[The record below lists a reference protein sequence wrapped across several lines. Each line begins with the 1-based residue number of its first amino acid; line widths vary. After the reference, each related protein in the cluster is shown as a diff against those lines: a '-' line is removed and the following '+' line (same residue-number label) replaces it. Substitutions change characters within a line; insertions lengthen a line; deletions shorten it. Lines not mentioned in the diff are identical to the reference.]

1 MLPHS
6 LWTIINDL
14 SCRIKKKAY
23 LFQLNKYYQRQCVRA
38 TFAPNILVAAAAG
51 GIGNAVEAT
60 GLVQAIRLRWPKCR
74 LTFVTPYADLFE
86 NWCVTDRVIADPDM
100 IRGEVFD
107 HTFLAY
113 VYEHEQFWRERCTLG
128 QTHAPRIWQKKWYLK
143 NEREYYVDM
152 ARRCGYKGPCPAS
165 YVRIKKPALG
175 PPDAA
180 RRVCIA
186 ACGSKDALWRHKRWP
201 YYSDLVRRLCETYPD
216 VQICV
221 VGTRDDE
228 LPVIQ
233 QGTAAFIDLRGA
245 YSLSETAWLMRHAD
259 LVIGN
264 DSGPMHIA
272 DAVQAKGIVIFG
284 PTCLI
289 KNGPRNKIF
298 PVSLGRK
305 CSPCQY
311 AEALETC
318 ENPECMRDLTVE
330 VIMKKIYS
338 MLKP

>member
-1 MLPHS
+1 MKMLPHS
-6 LWTIINDL
+6 LRRIVNDL
-14 SCRIKKKAY
+14 SCRLKKTVY
-23 LFQLNKYYQRQCVRA
+23 LFQLNKFYQNRCVG
-38 TFAPNILVAAAAG
+38 TVYSPKILVAAGAG

-60 GLVQAIRLRWPKCR
+60 GLVQAIRLLWPTCR
-74 LTFVTPYADLFE
+74 LTFVTPYAELFE
-86 NWCVTDRVIADPDM
+86 NWCVVDRVIADPDT

-113 VYEHEQFWRERCTLG
+113 VYEQEHFWHERCALG
-128 QTHAPRIWQKKWYLK
+128 QTHAPRVWKKKWYLK

-152 ARRCGYKGPCPAS
+152 VRRCGYKGPCPAA
-165 YVRIKKPALG
+165 YVTIKKPAMR

-201 YYSDLVRRLCETYPD
+201 YYSDLVRRLCEQDSD
-216 VQICV
+216 VQICI

-233 QGTAAFIDLRGA
+233 PASAAIIDLRGV
-245 YSLSETAWLMRHAD
+245 YTLSETAWLMRHAD

-284 PTCLI
+284 PTCVI
-289 KNGPRNKIF
+289 KNGPRNKII
-298 PVSLGRK
+298 PVSLSRK

-311 AEALETC
+311 TEALETC
-318 ENPECMRDLTVE
+318 ENPECMQNLTAD
-330 VIMKKIYS
+330 VIMERIGS
-338 MLKP
+338 IR